1 MTSGKVLTWWNTI
14 ELLAHSYNNAD
25 GIPYV
30 PINKTIISDSLLLKP
45 KVIGGYHF
53 ELVHEIEI
61 LMHLKNL

>member
-30 PINKTIISDSLLLKP
+30 PINKTIISDSLLLKLN
-45 KVIGGYHF
+45 VIG
-53 ELVHEIEI
+53 VI
-61 LMHLKNL
+61 NLN

>member
-30 PINKTIISDSLLLKP
+30 PYIRQLPISDSLLLKLN
-45 KVIGGYHF
+45 VIGGIT
-53 ELVHEIEI
+53 L
-61 LMHLKNL
+61 N